1 MKEEG
6 GETILAPGSAVT
18 EPTVTQ
24 PEVLRASDVAT
35 VTTPESN
42 ETEVK
47 IEDFT
52 PRGGDD
58 DMLEGTE
65 IKTSNNFDDNWSD
78 SSSEVWYTRSPYP
91 IALCPSLITSS
102 PHCLPLAYPLLIDPP
117 LSL

>member
-1 MKEEG
+1 MEESG
-6 GETILAPGSAVT
+6 GVTVSTAGSTVI

-24 PEVLRASDVAT
+24 PEVLKSNDVSTITA
-35 VTTPESN
+35 PESI

-78 SSSEVWYTRSPYP
+78 SSSEVHYISPLG
-91 IALCPSLITSS
+91 LCPSLSS
-102 PHCLPLAYPLLIDPP
+102 HPSHHCLYPFLIDPP
-117 LSL
+117 LAWLG